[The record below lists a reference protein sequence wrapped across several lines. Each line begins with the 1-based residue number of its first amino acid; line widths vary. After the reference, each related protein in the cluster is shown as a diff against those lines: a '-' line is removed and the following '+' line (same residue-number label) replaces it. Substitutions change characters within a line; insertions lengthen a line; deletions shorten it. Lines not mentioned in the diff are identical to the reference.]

1 MAPPAKRWIV
11 EQLAASPFVASGPI
25 GALWRFVSHDVWLLD
40 IESLPWWKRRMYRTV
55 RVLFLAA
62 RSFHGDRCMVQASA
76 LTYVTVLSLVP
87 MLAFAFAMLKGLGF
101 YQELRTQ
108 YIDPYLDE
116 LLQSSASTPAVAPAT
131 EVVATGVQGAS
142 DLRHGI
148 GQVFDLV
155 EKTDLK
161 GLGFLG
167 LIVLLVAVHRLLGS
181 IEGSFNEIWGVSKA
195 RSWVRKLSDYL
206 TMVIVTPLFLVIAI
220 GVTTALKSHGVVSF
234 LREQLALGLLIEGLI
249 KCTPVLVGWAAFTL
263 VYLVLPNRRGKL
275 SSAAL
280 GGFVGGML
288 WQIALEVQ
296 IRLQVGIANYNAI
309 YASFAALPVFLV
321 WVQTSWVI
329 VLLGAEL
336 AFAHESEPDY
346 RGIAAYEEHDHGFKE
361 QIGLR
366 ALTRVC
372 AAFLANETAPSAA
385 SIAAQ
390 LSISPREVQEVL
402 DDLQRGRL
410 VASVDSGGESGFLPA
425 RDPAQITV
433 VDVLHTLRGTGFDA
447 AASARGELDTNVD
460 RLLTQLDAEARSS
473 AFNRS
478 LRDLVEDARRREAA
492 EVTSAA
498 TRASVQPS

>member
-1 MAPPAKRWIV
+1 MSPPAKRWIV

-40 IESLPWWKRRMYRTV
+40 IDTLPWWKRRTYRTA
-55 RVLFLAA
+55 RILFLAA

-87 MLAFAFAMLKGLGF
+87 LLAFAFAMLKGLGF
-101 YQELRTQ
+101 YQELRTN

-116 LLQSSASTPAVAPAT
+116 LLQASGAPADPSA
-131 EVVATGVQGAS
+131 ATGVHGAA

-148 GQVFDLV
+148 GQVLDLV
-155 EKTDLK
+155 EQTDLK

-181 IEGSFNEIWGVSKA
+181 IEGSFNEIWGVSKS

-220 GVTTALKSHGVVSF
+220 GVTTALQSHGVVTF

-275 SSAAL
+275 SSAAI
-280 GGFVGGML
+280 GGFVGGVL
-288 WQIALEVQ
+288 WQLALEIQ

-346 RGIAAYEEHDHGFKE
+346 RGVATYEEHDHAFKE
-361 QIGLR
+361 QVALR

-372 AAFLANETAPSAA
+372 AAFVANENPPSAA

-402 DDLQRGRL
+402 DQLQRGRL
-410 VASVDSGGESGFLPA
+410 VASTDSGGAAEFGFLPA
-425 RDPAQITV
+425 RDPGKITV
-433 VDVLHTLRGTGFDA
+433 VDVLHTMRGAGFDPETTQH
-447 AASARGELDTNVD
+447 GELDGRVD
-460 RLLTQLDAEARSS
+460 RALAQLNAEARSS
-473 AFNRS
+473 AYNRT
-478 LRDLVEDARRREAA
+478 LRDLVEDARRRDAVEAA
-492 EVTSAA
+492 GMA
-498 TRASVQPS
+498 TQPGVQGS